1 MDPTQHLLALQMLSV
16 VGAERLLQQDLNLVD
31 PVVVVKVI

>member
-1 MDPTQHLLALQMLSV
+1 MDLTQHLLALQMLSV
-16 VGAERLLQQDLNLVD
+16 VGTERLLKQDLNLVD